1 MSVKHLILGA
11 LIQNPDYGYN
21 MRNRFF
27 SRILTEFG
35 LNDGQLYPALKKM
48 ETDGLIEKE
57 IEYQDSGPNR
67 HKYHITE
74 EGHREFL
81 LWLESTEGE
90 ERAYRYEAIRSDPFL
105 NRCIYLGFLER
116 EKAVEKIDRQM
127 QLVESTI
134 EDFRKALESM
144 TARSLD
150 RIKIKIVEYSLRN
163 QETRL
168 QWLRELRNEMEIRGE
183 K

>member
-1 MSVKHLILGA
+1 MSVKHLIMGA

-35 LNDGQLYPALKKM
+35 LNDGQLYPALKQM
-48 ETDGLIEKE
+48 EADELIEKE

-74 EGHREFL
+74 KGRREFFA
-81 LWLESTEGE
+81 WLESSEGE

-105 NRCIYLGFLER
+105 NRCIYLNHLEKT
-116 EKAVEKIDRQM
+116 KAVEKIERQIA
-127 QLVESTI
+127 LVEDTVL
-134 EDFRKALESM
+134 DFRKALENM
-144 TARSLD
+144 TARKLD

-168 QWLRELRNEMEIRGE
+168 QWLRELHDEINKQG
-183 K
+183 